1 MDQAAAQAGPVQLP
15 QNEEVNV
22 PKERK
27 LFNCPNC
34 GAPIAAEKC
43 PYCGTMI
50 YDFSSID
57 TKEVNWIKIKHN
69 GRVFM
74 CRARM
79 MDTTVETAPHYYAP
93 RPYDLLNSYIM
104 QSMTAELSM
113 RFMIIPDEQ
122 GVLYKT
128 VEV

>member
-1 MDQAAAQAGPVQLP
+1 M
-15 QNEEVNV
+15 

-43 PYCGTMI
+43 PYCGTVI
-50 YDFSSID
+50 YDFSCID
-57 TKEVNWIKIKHN
+57 TEEVNWIKIKHN

-79 MDTTVETAPHYYAP
+79 LTTTVEAAPHYYTP
-93 RPYDLLNSYIM
+93 SPCGVPHSYVM
-104 QSMTAELSM
+104 QSMSAELSM
-113 RFMIIPDEQ
+113 HFVIIPDEQ
-122 GVLYKT
+122 GVLYKS